1 MKIVRTTERYFNLTT
16 QAIKTYFDMKNIKSY
31 FYILI
36 SLFLI
41 GTITILIGVYN
52 AVNGK
57 EILGSIQ
64 IAKGTIYVL
73 FCYVFYYLDSINS
86 KINK

>member
-1 MKIVRTTERYFNLTT
+1 MKT
-16 QAIKTYFDMKNIKSY
+16 QIKKTL
-31 FYILI
+31 LI
-36 SLFLI
+36 SLFVI
-41 GTITILIGVYN
+41 GTITTFMGVYN
-52 AVNGK
+52 TENSK

-86 KINK
+86 KINKQ